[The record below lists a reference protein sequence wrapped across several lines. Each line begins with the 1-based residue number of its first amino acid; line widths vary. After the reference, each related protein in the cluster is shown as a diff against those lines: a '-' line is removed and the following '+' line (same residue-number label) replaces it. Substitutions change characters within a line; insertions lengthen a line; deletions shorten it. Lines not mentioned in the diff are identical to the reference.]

1 MCGKPWKRHWN
12 IFYINDANVCGW
24 RNDHNSIFSCKETAK
39 CFTGLKKGRDPQVD
53 EAVLSFVSKALRK
66 QLPFFMPS
74 DQSEAGEIARLLR
87 IDLTKF
93 KAEGEFTERTAIETS
108 TFYPKLPAGVRQ
120 RQW

>member
-1 MCGKPWKRHWN
+1 MENHGN
-12 IFYINDANVCGW
+12 GIGTFFYINDANVCGW

-53 EAVLSFVSKALRK
+53 EAVLSFVSKALTK

-74 DQSEAGEIARLLR
+74 DQSEAGEIATVLG

-108 TFYPKLPAGVRQ
+108 KVLSKAAC
-120 RQW
+120 WC